1 MSGEIKVH
9 NGSSFN
15 WKPIK
20 VWNGSAWVVKPLKFW
35 NGSAWKLTNEGGGT
49 VSITDSFNRT
59 DSATLGTADT
69 GETWTSSAGSSGVFG
84 ISSNKA
90 YVSSPQA
97 NSVAVLDTGI
107 TNYSVGATFTG
118 TTGEWGLVLRYVD
131 SNNYLLVS
139 FASQYWH
146 RIRTRIAS
154 TNTAV
159 VEKGF
164 TTISDG
170 TLVRVDVVGN
180 AVTVYMNGIE
190 TLTYDLA
197 GALSTG
203 TKVGIFSSSS
213 TSNRWDDFYVT
224 EL

>member
-1 MSGEIKVH
+1 MKKLIYTIL
-9 NGSSFN
+9 FF
-15 WKPIK
+15 
-20 VWNGSAWVVKPLKFW
+20 SAISQAQIINSYAF
-35 NGSAWKLTNEGGGT
+35 ANEGGGT

-84 ISSNKA
+84 ISTNKA
-90 YVSSPQA
+90 YMSTPQA

-118 TTGEWGLVLRYVD
+118 TEDEWGLVLRYVD

-139 FASQYWH
+139 FDSQYWH
-146 RIRTRIAS
+146 RITTRIAS
-154 TNTAV
+154 TNTDRV
-159 VEKGF
+159 SQGT

-213 TSNRWDDFYVT
+213 TNNRWDDFYVT